1 MTFSLIWYH
10 TDGEDCIVFLLSFS
24 TDDVTLS
31 RDHLDH
37 NRHHG
42 HDDHHDLHDLALA
55 EVLGVAIDDVTRSRD
70 HTEPALQRK
79 LLVFIVIVIND
90 ERDQGQDVEIII
102 SWP

>member
-1 MTFSLIWYH
+1 MAI
-10 TDGEDCIVFLLSFS
+10 
-24 TDDVTLS
+24 DDVTLS

-42 HDDHHDLHDLALA
+42 HDDHHDLLDLALA
-55 EVLGVAIDDVTRSRD
+55 EVLGVEIDDVTRSRD

-90 ERDQGQDVEIII
+90 ERDQGQDVMIII
-102 SWP
+102 S